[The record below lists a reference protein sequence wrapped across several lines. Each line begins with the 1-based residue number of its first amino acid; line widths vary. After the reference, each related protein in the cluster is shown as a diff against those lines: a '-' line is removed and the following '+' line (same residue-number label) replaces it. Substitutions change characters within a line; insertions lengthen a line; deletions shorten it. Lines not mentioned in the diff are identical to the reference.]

1 MPQVE
6 ITVYVMRPIPFL
18 RERDGG
24 WGGGGCGGIRVRT
37 GKNET
42 NDHKRRRDGKKAEG
56 DSERRGK
63 KMQQNGKLEGRRWK
77 GIE

>member
-1 MPQVE
+1 M
-6 ITVYVMRPIPFL
+6 
-18 RERDGG
+18 
-24 WGGGGCGGIRVRT
+24 GGGGGGRCGGIRVRT

>member
-1 MPQVE
+1 
-6 ITVYVMRPIPFL
+6 MR
-18 RERDGG
+18 RDKSEDRG
-24 WGGGGCGGIRVRT
+24 
-37 GKNET
+37 NET
-42 NDHKRRRDGKKAEG
+42 NDPKRRRIGKKVEG

>member
-1 MPQVE
+1 M
-6 ITVYVMRPIPFL
+6 
-18 RERDGG
+18 GG
-24 WGGGGCGGIRVRT
+24 RCGGIRVRT